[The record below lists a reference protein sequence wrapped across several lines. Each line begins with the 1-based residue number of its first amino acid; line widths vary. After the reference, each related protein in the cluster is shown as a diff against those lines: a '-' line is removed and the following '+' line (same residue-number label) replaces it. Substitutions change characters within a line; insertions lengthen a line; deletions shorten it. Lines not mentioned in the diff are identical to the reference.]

1 MQTDNSIKSGL
12 AYIEQNLKTN
22 ITADELANM
31 AGYSVWHYCRVFA
44 HATGM
49 TVAYYICKRRV
60 DSALFEIANG
70 RRAIDVVPEY
80 GFDTYAG
87 FYKAFVRMYGCS
99 PKKHLALYR
108 KNLLQKFGG
117 LNMTTENK
125 LREILNNWDIPQ
137 DLPLRDKY
145 IFDGTEPSGNE
156 WFLGDSYILRNWERD
171 RLMKSFRVEKA
182 LAAQGFGS
190 AAPVVTKSGMDYMDG
205 ELLYALTRKTSG
217 EQLGKD
223 DRFGENRR
231 DFGFKY
237 GASLAR
243 LHCALKTVE
252 SDIMPDEVDLYGQII
267 EWAMPEVKKQNTQL
281 GMGLMDDFFEDYTKT
296 FGAIV
301 DKLPTQLIHRN
312 PNPTCILFNNGEV
325 SGFIDFDISERN
337 VRLWDPCY
345 CATGLLCEWRNVD
358 NIYGKWP
365 DILDGILQGYDSV
378 NPLTTEEKQAV
389 FYVICSIQMVVI
401 AWLETQEGDEF
412 RELAKTNREMLSYI
426 VKHKEQIT
434 KIFRRGNPHAPQP

>member
-1 MQTDNSIKSGL
+1 MQANSSIQSGL
-12 AYIEQNLKTN
+12 EYIDQNLKTI
-22 ITADELANM
+22 ITAEELANM

-70 RRAIDVVPEY
+70 RRAIDVIPEY

-99 PKKHLALYR
+99 PKKYLALHR
-108 KNLLQKFGG
+108 ENLLQKFGG

-171 RLMKSFRVEKA
+171 RLVKSFRVEKA
-182 LAAQGFGS
+182 LEVQGFSS
-190 AAPVVTKSGMDYMDG
+190 AAPVAAKSGMDYLDG
-205 ELLYALTRKTSG
+205 ELLYALTRKTAG

-237 GASLAR
+237 GAAIAK
-243 LHCALKTVE
+243 LHRALCEVE
-252 SDIMPDEVDLYGQII
+252 DDIMPDEVNLYRQIT
-267 EWAMPEVKKQNTQL
+267 EWAMPMTKIQNKQYD
-281 GMGLMDDFFEDYTKT
+281 MGLPDSFFEDYTET
-296 FGAIV
+296 FGAIA

-312 PNPTCILFNNGEV
+312 PNPTCILFDGGEV
-325 SGFIDFDISERN
+325 SSFIDFDLSERN

-345 CATGLLCEWRNVD
+345 CATGLLSERRDVD

-365 DILDGILQGYDSV
+365 DILEGILHGYDSV

-389 FYVICSIQMVVI
+389 FYVICSIQMVFV
-401 AWLETQEGDEF
+401 AWLEAQEGDAF
-412 RELAKTNREMLSYI
+412 DELAKTNREMLSFI
-426 VKHKEQIT
+426 SDNKSRI
-434 KIFRRGNPHAPQP
+434 IGII